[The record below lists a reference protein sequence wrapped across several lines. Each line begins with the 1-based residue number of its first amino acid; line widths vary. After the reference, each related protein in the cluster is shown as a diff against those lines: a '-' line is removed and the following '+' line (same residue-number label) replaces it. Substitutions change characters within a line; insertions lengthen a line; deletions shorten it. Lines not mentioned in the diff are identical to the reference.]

1 MFKKQER
8 KGFKMKTLIIAI
20 LLLTSTMSLSAR
32 TTDMYQHAR
41 DMRLASLNQQNVKN
55 GSKKLFFATR
65 AAKRGNVQ
73 AQFDLAMMYA
83 SGNGVAKNE
92 SVAFAWFH
100 KAARNGHTEA
110 KYYMGLSFLQGRGV
124 KQQLHL
130 ARYWFKLASKAGHSK
145 AIYHLSQ
152 VEKSLFAP
160 ARGGNHY
167 SMR

>member
-1 MFKKQER
+1 
-8 KGFKMKTLIIAI
+8 MKTLFITI
-20 LLLTSTMSLSAR
+20 LLLATTLSLTAK

-41 DMRLASLNQQNVKN
+41 DMRISSSHQKNVKN

-65 AAKRGNVQ
+65 AARRGNIQ

-92 SVAFAWFH
+92 RVAFSWFH

-124 KQQLHL
+124 KKQLHL
-130 ARYWFKLASKAGHSK
+130 ARYWFKQASKAGHPK
-145 AIYHLSQ
+145 AVYNLSA
-152 VEKSLFAP
+152 VEKSLFP
-160 ARGGNHY
+160 NTRGGSHY